1 MAKTLIT
8 RQWRIR
14 LSTALVCSAFGWQA
28 NAADQSDYS
37 GYRTFEQIE
46 TQLQALAKQHPERLQ
61 LQQIGKS
68 AGGKP
73 LYFLSIAAAGKVKPE
88 QRPALFVGANIAGFH
103 HAGSEAAMHLI
114 TSLANSSDK
123 KITDLLAT
131 RTLYIAPLLNP
142 DAHAALFQTPRQLRS
157 RNAGKIDHDLD
168 GLIAEDDTD
177 DLDGNGIITQMR
189 IADPT
194 GDMIIDPKD
203 PRRMIKADAS
213 KGERGTHRVFTE
225 GKDDDK
231 DGLYNEDGV
240 GGIIPDRNFAA
251 GFPVGDTDAGR
262 WPSQAPETQAI
273 MDALLAR
280 PNIAMAVVF
289 GPANQLLSAPTGFER
304 ITPPGATPAAE
315 ANKPEADDLKI
326 LTKLADPY
334 KKSLEQKGLD
344 SRRSARQ
351 TGKGSFANWLYFHYG
366 VQTIELD
373 VWGAPTAKAASSSN
387 ANANTNTNANEKAA
401 TPNPERD
408 LLAYLS
414 EHQASAIVAWKKIKL
429 SDGTEVEV
437 GGIDPFA
444 EYAPSMKS
452 LEPALAVHGEQ
463 IMDWAGKLGQLTL
476 VEAKIEAKGNDVW
489 LVSAVG
495 ALQGEFPSH
504 TKLAARMRNKIP
516 VRLEMRTGKNV
527 SSLTLNRAVTT
538 ERLDSSSTIKA
549 EWLVKGSKGS
559 TVDIALWSNQAGRV
573 LRTMTL
579 GE

>member
-1 MAKTLIT
+1 MAKTAIT
-8 RQWRIR
+8 RQWRVT
-14 LSTALVCSAFGWQA
+14 LATTLVCSVFGWQA

-37 GYRTFEQIE
+37 GYHTFEQIE
-46 TQLQALAKQHPERLQ
+46 AQLQTLAKQHPERLQ
-61 LQQIGKS
+61 LHSIGHS

-114 TSLANSSDK
+114 TNLANSTDK
-123 KITDLLAT
+123 KVTDLLAT

-142 DAHAALFQTPRQLRS
+142 DAHAAMFQTPRQLRA

-168 GLIAEDDTD
+168 GLIAEDDAD

-189 IADPT
+189 IKDAT
-194 GDMIIDPKD
+194 GNMMIDPKD

-213 KGERGTHRVFTE
+213 KGERGTHRVFIE

-231 DGLYNEDGV
+231 DGLYNEDGA
-240 GGIIPDRNFAA
+240 GGIMPDRNFAA
-251 GFPVGDTDAGR
+251 GFPVADTDAGR
-262 WPSQAPETQAI
+262 WPSQAPETKAI

-289 GPANQLLSAPTGFER
+289 GPANQLLFAPTGFER

-315 ANKPEADDLKI
+315 ANKPEAEDLKI
-326 LTKLADPY
+326 LASLAEPY
-334 KKSLEQKGLD
+334 KKSLDQAGLD
-344 SRRSARQ
+344 SKRSARQ

-373 VWGAPTAKAASSSN
+373 VWGAPTVK
-387 ANANTNTNANEKAA
+387 TA
-401 TPNPERD
+401 TPTPATTSDKKTPPDPERD

-414 EHQASAIVAWKKIKL
+414 EHNPSAIVPWKKIKL
-429 SDGTEVEV
+429 DDGTEVEV
-437 GGIDPFA
+437 GGIDPYA
-444 EYAPSMKS
+444 EYAPAIKE
-452 LEPALAVHGEQ
+452 LEPALAVHSEQ
-463 IMDWAGKLGQLTL
+463 VLNWAGKLGQLELIETK
-476 VEAKIEAKGNDVW
+476 AEAKGDDVW

-495 ALQGEFPSH
+495 ALQGDFPSH
-504 TKLAARMRNKIP
+504 TKLAAKMRNKIP
-516 VRLEMRTGKNV
+516 VRLEIHPSKSVKN
-527 SSLTLNRAVTT
+527 LTLNPAVIA
-538 ERLDSSSTIKA
+538 ERLDSSGTIKA

-559 TVDIALWSNQAGRV
+559 KVDIALWSNQAGRV
-573 LRTMTL
+573 LRTVTL

>member
-1 MAKTLIT
+1 MAKTIIT
-8 RQWRIR
+8 PQWRVK
-14 LSTALVCSAFGWQA
+14 LAAALVCSVFGWQA
-28 NAADQSDYS
+28 HAADQSDHN

-46 TQLQALAKQHPERLQ
+46 TQLQTLVKQHPERLQ
-61 LQQIGKS
+61 LHSIGRS

-103 HAGSEAAMHLI
+103 HAGSEAALHLI
-114 TSLANSSDK
+114 TNLANSTDK
-123 KITDLLAT
+123 KVTDLLAT

-142 DAHAALFQTPRQLRS
+142 DAHAAIFQTPRQLRA

-168 GLIAEDDTD
+168 GLIAEDDVD

-189 IADPT
+189 IKDAT
-194 GDMIIDPKD
+194 GDMMIDPKD

-213 KGERGTHRVFTE
+213 KGERGTHRVFVE

-231 DGLYNEDGV
+231 DGLYNEDGAA
-240 GGIIPDRNFAA
+240 GILPDRNFAA
-251 GFPVGDTDAGR
+251 GFPVADTDAGR
-262 WPSQAPETQAI
+262 WPSQAPETKAV

-280 PNIAMAVVF
+280 PNIAMAIVF

-326 LTKLADPY
+326 LASLAEPY
-334 KKSLEQKGLD
+334 KKSLDQAGLD
-344 SRRSARQ
+344 SKRSARQ

-373 VWGAPTAKAASSSN
+373 VWGAPIAPAAK
-387 ANANTNTNANEKAA
+387 TA
-401 TPNPERD
+401 TPTPANSNDKKTPPDPERD

-414 EHQASAIVAWKKIKL
+414 EHNAAAIVPWKKIKL
-429 SDGTEVEV
+429 NDGTEVEV
-437 GGIDPFA
+437 GGVDPYA
-444 EYAPSMKS
+444 EYAPAIKA
-452 LEPALAVHGEQ
+452 LEPALTVHSEQ
-463 IMDWAGKLGQLTL
+463 VMNWAGKLGQLEL
-476 VEAKIEAKGNDVW
+476 VDAKAEAKGDNVW
-489 LVSAVG
+489 QITAVG

-504 TKLAARMRNKIP
+504 TKLAAKMRNRIP
-516 VRLEMRTGKNV
+516 VRLEIRTGKNV
-527 SSLTLNRAVTT
+527 SSLTLNRAITT

-549 EWLVKGSKGS
+549 EWLVKGSKGG

-573 LRTMTL
+573 LRTITL